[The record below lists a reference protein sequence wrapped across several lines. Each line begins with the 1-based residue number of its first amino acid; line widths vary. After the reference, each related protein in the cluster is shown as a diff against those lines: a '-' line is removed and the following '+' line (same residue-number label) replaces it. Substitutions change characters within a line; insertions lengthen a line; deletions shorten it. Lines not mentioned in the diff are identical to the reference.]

1 MFGSMGQTNVKNLGN
16 GGTMDGDVTITGD
29 LTVSGG
35 IGLSLSEVIE
45 GTSTID
51 VTNTEALLVRK
62 NGDGGDVFIVDTTNE
77 QVKVGD
83 NFIVNASGDT
93 PVLTITGTRNDILFT
108 ESDTTDL
115 NTLVRQQ
122 SGLFRIDTMNDA
134 LDNPT
139 RRFTIEHSTGNVS
152 IGSSSPSARLHILG
166 TGELFRLEGANA
178 QLRVDNST
186 TDTINLNVAGG
197 SDSMTLSTGSTTA
210 LTIDSS
216 QNTTLTGN
224 LALSATS
231 PQINFSGSSGDYGTF
246 GYTEGDPDV
255 FKWGLFQ
262 NSGQIA
268 SITIDAVSEA
278 SPSARFRFNVGG
290 DTDSAITIDSSK
302 RVGINKDSPDE
313 KLHVAGNVKLFES
326 GNTADKTYSST
337 GAGLFLSSYQSDSG
351 SPYTKTS
358 DIVAGSDG
366 TVPSEIR
373 FFTRTS
379 GNANLSN
386 ALTIDSSQ
394 NATFAGDILVANAT
408 PSLSLQDTDGT
419 NQISELLTSGATT
432 YLSLRNASSH
442 GSLVIR
448 GYNGSAYSTA
458 LTIGSDQHAT
468 FAQNINI
475 GDDKALTLGADS
487 DSQIFNTG
495 SHLFIRNNTSNQ
507 DIIFQVNDG
516 GSTQTELMRLDA
528 SVPSVNVSGI
538 LNVSGA
544 GLKITGANT
553 AHLASSLVLGQDTSA
568 LSQIRAYGADDS
580 TAGTLE
586 FRMTSSAGA
595 VNQGVMKLDV
605 NSRISLTNNDSGG
618 TGGSDG
624 TSANTIFGYLAG
636 QDIASGGVDN
646 TYFGHK
652 AGSNNATGDDNTFVG
667 SNAGKGSHGNSNS
680 SNVGIGSDAL
690 LAVSTGS
697 YNAVIGNA
705 SAKAMTDGHNNIAI
719 GNQALMTST
728 STGICVA
735 IGDDAMKNGDVTS
748 SADGTVA
755 IGGSALLSLTSGAGS
770 VVIGYNAGDAITS
783 GDFNTAI
790 GYEALTAETTGD
802 RNTAVGFRSLQS
814 ANGTNN
820 ASNTAVGFES
830 GNAISNG
837 IHNVAIGSKAGNAIT
852 TGDYNVMIGGESDP
866 SGSNA
871 QNQIA
876 IGYGATGT
884 GDNVAVIGNT
894 AITDVLMAQDG
905 EATIHCSGVKFPPTQ
920 QDDANVN
927 TLDDY
932 EEGDYNATIT
942 PNTSGT
948 VTLNSSIDR
957 LVYTKIGRQVTIVGE
972 IGVSSV
978 SSPVGNF
985 KISLPFAV
993 GDFTDSGGRASGSIV
1008 VSGSVSAN
1016 VSDFLIK
1023 CFEGES
1029 FARVWLG
1036 DATSLQNDASEQLQ
1050 ASTTISIGLTYFV

>member
-1 MFGSMGQTNVKNLGN
+1 
-16 GGTMDGDVTITGD
+16 
-29 LTVSGG
+29 
-35 IGLSLSEVIE
+35 
-45 GTSTID
+45 
-51 VTNTEALLVRK
+51 
-62 NGDGGDVFIVDTTNE
+62 
-77 QVKVGD
+77 
-83 NFIVNASGDT
+83 
-93 PVLTITGTRNDILFT
+93 
-108 ESDTTDL
+108 
-115 NTLVRQQ
+115 
-122 SGLFRIDTMNDA
+122 
-134 LDNPT
+134 
-139 RRFTIEHSTGNVS
+139 
-152 IGSSSPSARLHILG
+152 
-166 TGELFRLEGANA
+166 
-178 QLRVDNST
+178 
-186 TDTINLNVAGG
+186 
-197 SDSMTLSTGSTTA
+197 
-210 LTIDSS
+210 
-216 QNTTLTGN
+216 
-224 LALSATS
+224 
-231 PQINFSGSSGDYGTF
+231 
-246 GYTEGDPDV
+246 
-255 FKWGLFQ
+255 
-262 NSGQIA
+262 
-268 SITIDAVSEA
+268 
-278 SPSARFRFNVGG
+278 
-290 DTDSAITIDSSK
+290 
-302 RVGINKDSPDE
+302 
-313 KLHVAGNVKLFES
+313 
-326 GNTADKTYSST
+326 
-337 GAGLFLSSYQSDSG
+337 
-351 SPYTKTS
+351 
-358 DIVAGSDG
+358 
-366 TVPSEIR
+366 
-373 FFTRTS
+373 
-379 GNANLSN
+379 
-386 ALTIDSSQ
+386 
-394 NATFAGDILVANAT
+394 
-408 PSLSLQDTDGT
+408 
-419 NQISELLTSGATT
+419 
-432 YLSLRNASSH
+432 
-442 GSLVIR
+442 
-448 GYNGSAYSTA
+448 
-458 LTIGSDQHAT
+458 
-468 FAQNINI
+468 
-475 GDDKALTLGADS
+475 
-487 DSQIFNTG
+487 
-495 SHLFIRNNTSNQ
+495 
-507 DIIFQVNDG
+507 
-516 GSTQTELMRLDA
+516 
-528 SVPSVNVSGI
+528 
-538 LNVSGA
+538 
-544 GLKITGANT
+544 
-553 AHLASSLVLGQDTSA
+553 
-568 LSQIRAYGADDS
+568 
-580 TAGTLE
+580 
-586 FRMTSSAGA
+586 
-595 VNQGVMKLDV
+595 
-605 NSRISLTNNDSGG
+605 
-618 TGGSDG
+618 
-624 TSANTIFGYLAG
+624 
-636 QDIASGGVDN
+636 
-646 TYFGHK
+646 
-652 AGSNNATGDDNTFVG
+652 
-667 SNAGKGSHGNSNS
+667 
-680 SNVGIGSDAL
+680 L

>member
-1 MFGSMGQTNVKNLGN
+1 
-16 GGTMDGDVTITGD
+16 
-29 LTVSGG
+29 
-35 IGLSLSEVIE
+35 
-45 GTSTID
+45 
-51 VTNTEALLVRK
+51 
-62 NGDGGDVFIVDTTNE
+62 
-77 QVKVGD
+77 
-83 NFIVNASGDT
+83 
-93 PVLTITGTRNDILFT
+93 
-108 ESDTTDL
+108 
-115 NTLVRQQ
+115 
-122 SGLFRIDTMNDA
+122 
-134 LDNPT
+134 
-139 RRFTIEHSTGNVS
+139 
-152 IGSSSPSARLHILG
+152 
-166 TGELFRLEGANA
+166 
-178 QLRVDNST
+178 
-186 TDTINLNVAGG
+186 
-197 SDSMTLSTGSTTA
+197 
-210 LTIDSS
+210 
-216 QNTTLTGN
+216 
-224 LALSATS
+224 
-231 PQINFSGSSGDYGTF
+231 
-246 GYTEGDPDV
+246 
-255 FKWGLFQ
+255 
-262 NSGQIA
+262 
-268 SITIDAVSEA
+268 DAVSEA

-652 AGSNNATGDDNTFVG
+652 AGSN
-667 SNAGKGSHGNSNS
+667 
-680 SNVGIGSDAL
+680 
-690 LAVSTGS
+690 
-697 YNAVIGNA
+697 
-705 SAKAMTDGHNNIAI
+705 
-719 GNQALMTST
+719 
-728 STGICVA
+728 
-735 IGDDAMKNGDVTS
+735 
-748 SADGTVA
+748 
-755 IGGSALLSLTSGAGS
+755 
-770 VVIGYNAGDAITS
+770 
-783 GDFNTAI
+783 
-790 GYEALTAETTGD
+790 
-802 RNTAVGFRSLQS
+802 
-814 ANGTNN
+814 
-820 ASNTAVGFES
+820 
-830 GNAISNG
+830 
-837 IHNVAIGSKAGNAIT
+837 
-852 TGDYNVMIGGESDP
+852 
-866 SGSNA
+866 
-871 QNQIA
+871 
-876 IGYGATGT
+876 
-884 GDNVAVIGNT
+884 
-894 AITDVLMAQDG
+894 
-905 EATIHCSGVKFPPTQ
+905 
-920 QDDANVN
+920 
-927 TLDDY
+927 
-932 EEGDYNATIT
+932 
-942 PNTSGT
+942 
-948 VTLNSSIDR
+948 
-957 LVYTKIGRQVTIVGE
+957 
-972 IGVSSV
+972 
-978 SSPVGNF
+978 
-985 KISLPFAV
+985 
-993 GDFTDSGGRASGSIV
+993 
-1008 VSGSVSAN
+1008 
-1016 VSDFLIK
+1016 
-1023 CFEGES
+1023 
-1029 FARVWLG
+1029 
-1036 DATSLQNDASEQLQ
+1036 
-1050 ASTTISIGLTYFV
+1050 